1 MNIFFTAHSITLF
14 YKIILF
20 FHFNKALVQS
30 AIDRLIQRGGCTVV
44 LVAHRLSTVVNAD
57 QIAVVNKGRIV
68 ECGTHH
74 ELLKQTDGI
83 YHKLVAHQIANEANV
98 VKEGKA
104 DDTSSDN
111 IDALIDAMETDNM
124 AEVE

>member
-1 MNIFFTAHSITLF
+1 M
-14 YKIILF
+14 
-20 FHFNKALVQS
+20 VQS

>member
-1 MNIFFTAHSITLF
+1 
-14 YKIILF
+14 
-20 FHFNKALVQS
+20 LVQS

-57 QIAVVNKGRIV
+57 QIGVVYKSRNVG
-68 ECGTHH
+68 CGNQQ
-74 ELLKQTDGI
+74 ELMKTTDVV